1 MLSWLGGCT
10 QMDVSKSLRTGRSSP
25 AGKVYDWDKTIPA
38 LDVWW
43 RLRQVE
49 HVMERALQ
57 WQFDVHGITP
67 PQIDILMIL
76 SVSRTPLTP
85 SDIAAYV
92 FRERH
97 SISELLTRMQKA
109 GYVKKV
115 RSKKDKR
122 FVTIRMLPKAKE
134 LWRDFTRAGLVY
146 YSIRIVKSALSEE
159 EIRQLDELLKKL
171 RDNALQ
177 ELGLTSQAYP
187 FDTLR
192 APRVPN
198 EVG

>member
-1 MLSWLGGCT
+1 MG
-10 QMDVSKSLRTGRSSP
+10 VSKALRTGQSSP
-25 AGKVYDWDKTIPA
+25 IGKVYDWDKTIPA

-49 HVMERALQ
+49 QVMERALH
-57 WQFDVHGITP
+57 WQLDAHGITL
-67 PQIDILMIL
+67 PQIDVLMIL

-85 SDIAAYV
+85 SEIAAYV

-97 SISELLTRMQKA
+97 SISELLTRMHKA

-115 RSKKDKR
+115 RSRKDKR
-122 FVTIRMLPKAKE
+122 FVTIRMLPKGKDLLQE
-134 LWRDFTRAGLVY
+134 FTRAGLVY

-171 RDNALQ
+171 RNSALQ
-177 ELGLTSQAYP
+177 ELGLTSEPYP